1 MSLREIAPR
10 YQLNT
15 WLSDTPAAVLDA
27 VSGLF
32 VMPVLYSAS
41 ANATSRLDAPERTRF
56 GARRLDGSRLEL
68 EAEHAGSVFR
78 LRYAKD
84 GPYRLTGELRAVE
97 LAEWGLRTWVNLLVA
112 FQPGSEGADATVRP
126 QARADGTLT
135 ADAPGRGLALAVAQA
150 PVFVTLHDTIGA
162 FEAELTEGGYYA
174 DERALREDD
183 PPTAAPVIALR
194 FNLEATPVVRFTLAI
209 GADVERALARA
220 RRPSATADAPAG
232 DAPAGDA
239 PALGAAAPDP
249 HPETDVDEALA
260 AVDTV
265 LGWNSVID
273 PANGRWYT
281 APTRTW
287 ITRKFGGWFTW
298 LDDTFF
304 HAHMAA
310 ALDAEAARRN
320 LEVALASATPEG
332 NLACL
337 LSPRTK
343 WLDRSQSPV
352 GGLVAWSTYLR
363 TGDLGV
369 LDRALPTLTAAFDW
383 WQRERRDARTG
394 LFAFGT
400 SRYGHGAFKG
410 TALAA
415 RDESFMDNSP
425 MHDGVELDP
434 ASRRLRQLDVG
445 LSSLLA
451 LEAEMLARIARRL
464 GDRAAAARLEEAAS
478 AIVQAIDTVLW
489 DEEAGIYVNV
499 ALDGTPSKRVGPT
512 SFYPLLAG
520 VPSRERAERMVRGQL
535 LNESAF
541 WGPHVL
547 PTIRRD
553 DPAFGDN
560 VYWRGRIWPPTN
572 YLVVLGLRRYALH
585 EVARDV
591 TERSYAMFAREWR
604 EHGHCHENYQ
614 AVTGEGHDSK
624 DSDTF
629 YSWGALLPLMRVE
642 DALFPSPW
650 EGLCVATDRGPCH
663 RGTLWSGRTLRLEG
677 DVGGREDGW
686 QLTLDGRPELA
697 GDARCRLSGLRLEA
711 GGLELTV
718 ESPGAVTLSVP
729 RLAAEQVLHAALPEG
744 VELAFDPHGARLALA
759 AGRHDV
765 RLALSRGRNTGDG
778 G

>member
-32 VMPVLYSAS
+32 VMPVAYSAS

-56 GARRLDGSRLEL
+56 GARRLDGSWLEL

-97 LAEWGLRTWVNLLVA
+97 LGEWGLRTWITLLVG
-112 FQPGSEGADATVRP
+112 FHPGMEGATAGVRP
-126 QARADGTLT
+126 HASADGTLT
-135 ADAPGRGLALAVAQA
+135 ADAPARGLALTVARA
-150 PVFVTLHDTIGA
+150 PVFVTLHDTVEA
-162 FEAELTEGGYYA
+162 FEHDLTEGGYYA
-174 DERALREDD
+174 DEHALREQD
-183 PPTAAPVIALR
+183 PPTAAPLIALR
-194 FNLEATPVVRFTLAI
+194 FNLEATPVVRFTLAV
-209 GADVERALARA
+209 GADVERALERA
-220 RRPSATADAPAG
+220 RTPSDAPQG
-232 DAPAGDA
+232 RDV
-239 PALGAAAPDP
+239 PDGR
-249 HPETDVDEALA
+249 PETDVDEALA

-265 LGWNSVID
+265 LGWNSVLD

-281 APTRTW
+281 APTRAW
-287 ITRKFGGWFTW
+287 INRKFGGWFTW

-337 LSPRTK
+337 LSARTQ

-352 GGLVAWSTYLR
+352 GALVAWSTYLR
-363 TGDLGV
+363 TGDVGV

-383 WQRERRDARTG
+383 WLRERRDARTG

-400 SRYGHGAFKG
+400 SSYGHGAFKG

-451 LEAEMLARIARRL
+451 LEGEMLGRIARRL
-464 GDRAAAARLEEAAS
+464 GDRATAARLDEAS
-478 AIVQAIDTVLW
+478 GAIARAIDTFLW

-499 ALDGTPSKRVGPT
+499 TPDGTPSKRIGPT

-535 LNESAF
+535 LDERAF
-541 WGPHVL
+541 WGAHVL

-553 DPAFGDN
+553 DPAFADN

-585 EVARDV
+585 EVAEAV

-604 EHGHCHENYQ
+604 EHGHCHENYN

-624 DSDTF
+624 DSDAF
-629 YSWGALLPLMRVE
+629 YGWGALLPLMRVE

-650 EGLCVATDRGPCH
+650 EGLCVATARGPCR
-663 RGTLWSGRTLRLEG
+663 RGTLWSGRVLRLEG
-677 DVGGREDGW
+677 GEDGREGAW
-686 QLTLDGRPELA
+686 QLTLDGHPELA
-697 GDARCRLSGLRLEA
+697 GDAACRLSGLRLEPGA
-711 GGLELTV
+711 LELTV
-718 ESPGAVTLSVP
+718 ESPSAVTLHVP
-729 RLAAEQVLHAALPEG
+729 GLAAEQVLHAALPQG
-744 VELAFDPHGARLALA
+744 AELAFDPHGARLALA
-759 AGRHDV
+759 AGRHAV
-765 RLALSRGRNTGDG
+765 GLARSRDSRAADG